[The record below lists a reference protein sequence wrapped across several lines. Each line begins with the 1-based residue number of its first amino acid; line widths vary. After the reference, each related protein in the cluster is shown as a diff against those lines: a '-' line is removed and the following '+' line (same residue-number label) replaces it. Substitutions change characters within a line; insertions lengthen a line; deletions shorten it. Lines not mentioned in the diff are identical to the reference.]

1 MREQACSALGVIA
14 GLLGRQLAPQLK
26 ALMPPWLCC
35 KCDAQHDV
43 RRAATAAFAAAFPT
57 PDKFGGALNFC
68 REELVRSLAERALT
82 PAPPKPS
89 DKEEAAEVQEQ
100 HERAVASALQALAAL
115 ILGVPDAGR
124 EPLSLLLETPLP
136 QLWRLAAHKAAPVR
150 ASLYALCLALL
161 QGLPTLAAQELGGLG
176 TTLLDGLSEKEPM
189 CHAALWEPLLLLL
202 RSHAD
207 GLRGATPA
215 HRHILSRLTSL
226 LRHGCYGGALSVS
239 HALLPLAALL
249 PDEQLTP
256 PSDQSL
262 AAAAALLPAI
272 WEGLS
277 SDQLAAAHLPALL
290 GA

>member
-1 MREQACSALGVIA
+1 
-14 GLLGRQLAPQLK
+14 
-26 ALMPPWLCC
+26 
-35 KCDAQHDV
+35 
-43 RRAATAAFAAAFPT
+43 
-57 PDKFGGALNFC
+57 
-68 REELVRSLAERALT
+68 
-82 PAPPKPS
+82 
-89 DKEEAAEVQEQ
+89 
-100 HERAVASALQALAAL
+100 
-115 ILGVPDAGR
+115 
-124 EPLSLLLETPLP
+124 
-136 QLWRLAAHKAAPVR
+136 
-150 ASLYALCLALL
+150 

-189 CHAALWEPLLLLL
+189 CHAALWEPLLLML

-215 HRHILSRLTSL
+215 HSHILSRLTSL

-277 SDQLAAAHLPALL
+277 SDQLAAAHLPTLL
-290 GA
+290 GAYGELLQLLLVTAARNAEPPHAAARQAALLAPAAAPPLRLLLQAAL